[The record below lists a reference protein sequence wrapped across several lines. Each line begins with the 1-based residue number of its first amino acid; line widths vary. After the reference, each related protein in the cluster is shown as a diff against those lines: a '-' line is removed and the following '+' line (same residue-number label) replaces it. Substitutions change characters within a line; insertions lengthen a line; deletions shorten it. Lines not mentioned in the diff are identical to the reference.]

1 MARLELITTIRAPA
15 QRCFD
20 LARDI
25 DLHVRSMTPSGE
37 TAVAGRTSGLIGMG
51 EEVTWRAR
59 HFGVMHEHCSR
70 ITAFEPPGHFRDSMV
85 RGRFRLFEHDHFFVE
100 SEPGVTVM
108 RDVIHFASP
117 LGLVGAIVDVLFMSA
132 YLHDLIGARNAVV
145 KQAAE
150 SFGSDPGAGEQAVS
164 AVPDEWSQPARSAT
178 ARERDPRNSSWRS
191 AGRGA

>member
-1 MARLELITTIRAPA
+1 VARLELVTTIRAAA

-20 LARDI
+20 LSRDI
-25 DLHVRSMTPSGE
+25 DLHIRSMTHSGE

-100 SEPGVTVM
+100 SQPAVTVM
-108 RDVIHFASP
+108 RDVIQFASP
-117 LGLVGAIVDVLFMSA
+117 LGPLGAIVDVLVLRA
-132 YLHDLIGARNAVV
+132 YLRNLIEARNAVI
-145 KQAAE
+145 KKAAE
-150 SFGSDPGAGEQAVS
+150 SVPSGHGAGERAV
-164 AVPDEWSQPARSAT
+164 
-178 ARERDPRNSSWRS
+178 
-191 AGRGA
+191 